1 MEYDRF
7 LLGFRALF
15 QLHLRRWVIPANDSR
30 KILCWPQLVMET
42 ISDIYTC
49 SPWKEYT
56 WKRGMNFTS
65 VSYIDLIAFRCER
78 ADNMLHVPVE
88 DETTPWFWYS
98 QYWYY
103 VFIYIYI
110 TIVMAIISNTQKTLK
125 QYVWLPNFVFNYL
138 IDIWRCNDVIPLGTS
153 KTCKIH
159 WNNFCSLKFHQGDKL
174 MVWGKVSW

>member
-1 MEYDRF
+1 MTRGRF
-7 LLGFRALF
+7 CVDHSWWWRQFLTSTLAALEKNILEREVWISLRFHISIWLLFVVKERTTCYMSLLKMK
-15 QLHLRRWVIPANDSR
+15 QHLDFD
-30 KILCWPQLVMET
+30 ILNTDTMYL
-42 ISDIYTC
+42 Y
-49 SPWKEYT
+49 
-56 WKRGMNFTS
+56 
-65 VSYIDLIAFRCER
+65 
-78 ADNMLHVPVE
+78 
-88 DETTPWFWYS
+88 
-98 QYWYY
+98 
-103 VFIYIYI
+103 IYIYI